1 MKYLDIDWV
10 IDEDLYNLIIKY
22 NKQGSSKNL
31 KEAARIAIE
40 NSRVDIP
47 ELFNETREY
56 PPFFYYMILSM
67 LNRKKIYEKWSEA
80 SKERREELIKECYTW
95 LESLASEVREPN
107 EEELKLLSD
116 SNKNIIKIE

>member
-22 NKQGSSKNL
+22 NKQGSSRDL
-31 KEAARIAIE
+31 KETARIAIE
-40 NSRVDIP
+40 NSKVDIP
-47 ELFNETREY
+47 ELFNDTREY

-80 SKERREELIKECYTW
+80 NKERKEELIKECYTW

-107 EEELKLLSD
+107 EEELKLLVD
-116 SNKNIIKIE
+116 SGKNIIKIA